1 MGESSTQ
8 IKDFIR
14 VFLGVCLLLINVLA
28 GLVGLAVVGVTTWLY
43 IIEESFP
50 FYFHQQ
56 SSLIMII
63 FLACGAVLFMLALF
77 GILAGILSLFI
88 HPRCQLLA
96 RVLIILYSIALLLLY
111 SAAIVSISLQWDKFY
126 ATRVSSLFIS
136 RFHVFNINY
145 ILSFFFSLI

>member
-1 MGESSTQ
+1 MGEKDTQ

-28 GLVGLAVVGVTTWLY
+28 GLVGLTVVGVTTWLY
-43 IIEESFP
+43 IIEDSFP

-56 SSLIMII
+56 SNLIMIT
-63 FLACGAVLFMLALF
+63 FLICGAVLFMLALF

-96 RVLIILYSIALLLLY
+96 RVVIILYSLALLLLY
-111 SAAIVSISLQWDKFY
+111 SAAIVSIALQWDRFY
-126 ATRVSSLFIS
+126 STRVSSLFIYVS
-136 RFHVFNINY
+136 MVLAINKY
-145 ILSFFFSLI
+145 SISCFSLI